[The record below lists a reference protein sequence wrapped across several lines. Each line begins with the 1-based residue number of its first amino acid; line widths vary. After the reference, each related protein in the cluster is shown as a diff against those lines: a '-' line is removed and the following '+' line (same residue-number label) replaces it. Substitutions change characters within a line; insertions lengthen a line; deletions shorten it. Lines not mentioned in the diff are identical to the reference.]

1 MWLTIPEGKIPDY
14 VYSGNT
20 IEEAAK
26 KAGLDGIELE
36 KTIEKYNKDVANG
49 VDTEFGR
56 QHLEGKTGKL
66 VKSIKLRFLSSP
78 LQALFSELTAAC
90 SSTQTLKLLMSS
102 EM

>member
-66 VKSIKLRFLSSP
+66 VKSIKLRFYLPHFKRYFRNLLRPAHQRKHSSY
-78 LQALFSELTAAC
+78 
-90 SSTQTLKLLMSS
+90 
-102 EM
+102 